1 MLYELTTLSCPLL
14 DQDTVSHRAHRWVSN
29 ADAQGR
35 LLGAWRTEIGELSR
49 IVVLRGFGTRDELQH
64 ERDRALHAER
74 PFGIESASVRL
85 DMESYALF
93 PFLPDIEP
101 GALGGFYEIRR
112 YWLKAGGIAPTLSAW
127 ERAVGPA
134 KAYTSHLVCNM
145 YALDGPPRITHI
157 WGFPS
162 LEARMALRKQHYAA
176 GLWPP
181 AGGPEQIERAT
192 STIGLPE
199 AWSPLR

>member
-1 MLYELTTLSCPLL
+1 MLYEFTTLSCPLL
-14 DQDTVSHRAHRWVSN
+14 EQDKVSGGAHRWVSD
-29 ADAQGR
+29 ADAGGR

-49 IVVLRGFGTRDELQH
+49 VVVLRGFETMDELQH
-64 ERDRALHAER
+64 ERNRALRAEQ

-85 DMESYALF
+85 SMEGHALF

-101 GALGGFYEIRR
+101 GAFGDFYEIRR
-112 YWLKAGGIAPTLSAW
+112 YWLKAGGLAPTLAAW

-134 KAYTSHLVCNM
+134 EAYTSHLVGNM

-157 WGFPS
+157 WGFAS
-162 LEARMALRKQHYAA
+162 LEQRMALRKRHYAE

-181 AGGPEQIERAT
+181 KGGPEQIDRAT

-199 AWSPLR
+199 MWSPLR